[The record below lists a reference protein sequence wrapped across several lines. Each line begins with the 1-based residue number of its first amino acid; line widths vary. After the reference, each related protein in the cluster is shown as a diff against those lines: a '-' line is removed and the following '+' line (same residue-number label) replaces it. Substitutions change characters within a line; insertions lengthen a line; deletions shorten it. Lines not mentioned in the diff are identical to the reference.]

1 MANFFQK
8 SAISALHPNF
18 IGAIWMMGSVICFLT
33 SNLSVKFA
41 GETLPSIQ
49 IVFLRCLFQSLIL
62 FPLLARQGF
71 GIMRTHSFKNYFFRL
86 FFGVLNIVLMFYAYT
101 RLEFATATSIVFSRP
116 LFTIV
121 LAAFLLNER
130 VGWKRGAA
138 TLIGF
143 IGILVILKPGPL
155 GLEKAETA
163 AIVSSLCMAAA
174 HIYIQK
180 LSRTENHTD
189 MLVWFAVTAA
199 AVTSVPAFCVWQP
212 FGIRTLGVI
221 LVISA
226 TATLA
231 QYCIIRAYQVGK
243 STVVSPL
250 EYLQIPLS
258 SLVGLAF
265 FGERPTLDFIVGSA
279 VIIAAGLYILRRR
292 PGD

>member
-1 MANFFQK
+1 
-8 SAISALHPNF
+8 
-18 IGAIWMMGSVICFLT
+18 MMGSVICFLT

-86 FFGVLNIVLMFYAYT
+86 FFGILNIVLMFYAYT
-101 RLEFATATSIVFSRP
+101 RLDFAAATAIVFSRP

-180 LSRTENHTD
+180 LSRTENHTA

-231 QYCIIRAYQVGK
+231 QYCIIRAYQIGK

-258 SLVGLAF
+258 LLAGQTF
-265 FGERPTLDFIVGSA
+265 FGERPTPDFVVGSV